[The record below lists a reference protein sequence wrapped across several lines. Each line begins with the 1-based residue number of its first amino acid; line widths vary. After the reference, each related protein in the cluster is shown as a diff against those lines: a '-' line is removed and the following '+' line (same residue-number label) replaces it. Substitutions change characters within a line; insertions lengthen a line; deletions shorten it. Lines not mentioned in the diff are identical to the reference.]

1 MEQVGFATPDVIF
14 KILNIYATSFYGS
27 NLWNFSSQGSTRLF
41 NSWNT
46 MIRNVWG
53 LSNIAH
59 KYLMEHVSSSKH
71 IRTIVYQRF
80 LTFIQ
85 SLMRSKKKCLSAL
98 VNFVVNDPGS
108 TTCQNLNIISKE
120 SGLTNILEK
129 NPNFVKNSIMYAPI
143 PAEDSWKVDLLDEL
157 LLLRSGDLELEGNE
171 GLKFDELQALL
182 KWVSYA

>member
-1 MEQVGFATPDVIF
+1 MFLVSAYTKDFMPFQDPPRGGTSTLRQQFGFANPDVIF

-53 LSNIAH
+53 LSNVAH
-59 KYLMEHVSSSKH
+59 KYLIEHVSSSKH

-85 SLMRSKKKCLSAL
+85 SLMRSKKKCLTAL
-98 VNFVVNDPGS
+98 AKFVVNDPGS
-108 TTCQNLNIISKE
+108 TTCQNLNIISIGGTQGGVYLSSSPK
-120 SGLTNILEK
+120 ILPQIK
-129 NPNFVKNSIMYAPI
+129 KFI
-143 PAEDSWKVDLLDEL
+143 P
-157 LLLRSGDLELEGNE
+157 
-171 GLKFDELQALL
+171 
-182 KWVSYA
+182 